1 MLEKNRFQPHLDF
14 HPVNESIYKIVEIL
28 NEQALMQ
35 RVKLKLARLPGEVIL
50 ELDLL
55 RMQ

>member
-50 ELDLL
+50 DLDLL

>member
-1 MLEKNRFQPHLDF
+1 MLEKNRFQPHFDF